1 MPHMKSAHR
10 ELASVAIELICWIK
24 TYHHG
29 VHLLWENY
37 GKLLVHALG
46 VATSLA
52 HLIHDLLQ
60 HRIKLV

>member
-1 MPHMKSAHR
+1 MLEK
-10 ELASVAIELICWIK
+10 K

-60 HRIKLV
+60 YRIQLVQIQYIETSS

>member
-1 MPHMKSAHR
+1 MFDK
-10 ELASVAIELICWIK
+10 K

-37 GKLLVHALG
+37 GKFLVHALG
-46 VATSLA
+46 VATALA

-60 HRIKLV
+60 HRIQLVQIQYIETSNIHFN

>member
-1 MPHMKSAHR
+1 MLVKKA
-10 ELASVAIELICWIK
+10 
-24 TYHHG
+24 YHHG

-52 HLIHDLLQ
+52 RLIHDLLQ
-60 HRIKLV
+60 HRIKLVQIQYIETSS